1 MKNTAE
7 NRHDEY
13 IALSN
18 LVIKEID
25 GQDTRNNIKQLFEY
39 CKANIV
45 EDELPDIEST
55 EGENEMLDS
64 EVEY

>member
-7 NRHDEY
+7 NRNDEY

-18 LVIKEID
+18 LVIREIEEKD
-25 GQDTRNNIKQLFEY
+25 IRNNVKQLFEY
-39 CKANIV
+39 CKTNIV
-45 EDELPDIEST
+45 EDELPDIDMA